1 MAYKLRKEA
10 ARDPHKRDHTK
21 NTYYENVHVKYDGV
35 YLNAVVK
42 GEHARDVMV
51 RVYRY
56 HIVEDVIVEP
66 APTPEPE
73 VEDAGLRPGD
83 HSVSALE
90 SKLEFGEFDDVL
102 PELLKAEKS
111 GKNRKTAIEAIE
123 DRIELNGEE

>member
-1 MAYKLRKEA
+1 
-10 ARDPHKRDHTK
+10 
-21 NTYYENVHVKYDGV
+21 
-35 YLNAVVK
+35 
-42 GEHARDVMV
+42 MV

-56 HIVEDVIVEP
+56 HVVEDVIVEP

-73 VEDAGLRPGD
+73 VEDEGLRPGD